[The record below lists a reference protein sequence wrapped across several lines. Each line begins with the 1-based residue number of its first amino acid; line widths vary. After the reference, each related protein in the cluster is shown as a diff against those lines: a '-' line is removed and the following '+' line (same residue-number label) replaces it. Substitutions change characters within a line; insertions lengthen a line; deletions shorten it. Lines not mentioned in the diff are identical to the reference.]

1 HLKQSTLELGGMD
14 PFIVLDDADMD
25 TVYEIA
31 WRSRHYN
38 ARQECNSSKRFI
50 VMEEH
55 YDDFV
60 EKLKENFSKVTPGDP
75 LDPETTLAPM
85 NTKSAKE
92 DLQEQVNE
100 AIEAG
105 AKVVYG
111 NEQIDLSGQFSKP
124 TSVTEIHR
132 HNPAHTEEMCG
143 PVAVVDKVSSE
154 EEASELPN
162 DAPYGL
168 GAIVFSGDKQRGERV
183 ALQREAGMVFVN
195 NFRYSLPELP

>member
-1 HLKQSTLELGGMD
+1 
-14 PFIVLDDADMD
+14 
-25 TVYEIA
+25 
-31 WRSRHYN
+31 
-38 ARQECNSSKRFI
+38 KRFI

-55 YDDFV
+55 KDDFV

-111 NEQIDLSGQFSKP
+111 NEPIDLPGQFFKP
-124 TSVTEIHR
+124 TMLTEIDR
-132 HNPAHTEEMCG
+132 DNPAHTKEMMS
-143 PVAVVDKVSSE
+143 PVAVVDKESTE
-154 EEASELPN
+154 EEAIQL
-162 DAPYGL
+162 
-168 GAIVFSGDKQRGERV
+168 
-183 ALQREAGMVFVN
+183 
-195 NFRYSLPELP
+195 